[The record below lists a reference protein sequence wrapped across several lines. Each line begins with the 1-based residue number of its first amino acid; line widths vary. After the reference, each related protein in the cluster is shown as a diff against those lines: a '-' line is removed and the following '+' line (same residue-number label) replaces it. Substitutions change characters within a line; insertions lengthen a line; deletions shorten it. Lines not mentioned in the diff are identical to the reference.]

1 MSENFQTLF
10 GFTIGP
16 IYEMMSNSKK
26 TRELWFSSFFFSWY
40 VKLLVKLLYNKL
52 STNSDITVLTPY
64 FDPSKPPPKSKAGL
78 FPDHVVGISK
88 KSLDDTLSTISDINI
103 EIKNNFIDII
113 DNAGKSDYLSGKSR
127 SDVENIF
134 NDYIQTNIVVL
145 PANGIEKKHVIKT
158 VEAHLDAL
166 ERNRYF
172 SLGKNETTCFRCKI
186 LPSTFNIKDNFDKK
200 YEEQAV
206 CPFCFIK
213 FKCNTIAD
221 VITESSQPSNFHYR
235 STGEISGYELINYLI
250 KKNKISYEK
259 YLKEYDEISFEP
271 YTEEGKKFR
280 ELFPNDFDQF
290 KDYQKYMAIVVADG
304 DNLGKMANDI
314 EDPQKFSKTLFGFG
328 QQAAIITEK
337 EFHGEPVYLGG
348 DDLLVFMPT
357 AYKIENDIKTIFDYI
372 QSISIKYT
380 TELGKINLKGSISFG
395 VHLFYYKSPLSI
407 AIDEAR
413 KLLGEAKSQDGKNSL
428 VLLLTQHSGQQIKVH
443 FKLCTDQL
451 KNYSEFLKGI
461 LKGEIKYPE
470 GIHHNLLRYK
480 KVLTNLT
487 NPNQLDAFMKN
498 RFNEDIHKEFSG
510 IGNVFEMLKEILTY
524 SDGSTLK
531 IYRGEPAEI
540 LFDEFISRIKL
551 IKFIT
556 GEK

>member
-1 MSENFQTLF
+1 MNNNYQSIF

-16 IYEMMSNSKK
+16 IYEMMRSAKK

-40 VKLLVKLLYNKL
+40 AKLLYEQL
-52 STNSDITVLTPY
+52 SKESEITVLTPY
-64 FDPSKPPPKSKAGL
+64 FDPLKPPLKSKAGL
-78 FPDHVVGISK
+78 FPDHVVGTSK
-88 KSLDDTLSTISDINI
+88 KSLDDTLSTIKEINSS
-103 EIKNNFIDII
+103 IKDYFIGII
-113 DNAGKSDYLSGKSR
+113 DNNDTSYYLKSKSKT
-127 SDVENIF
+127 DVEKIF
-134 NDYIQTNIVVL
+134 NDYLQTNIVVL
-145 PANGIEKKHVIKT
+145 PANEIEKKYVIKT
-158 VEAHLDAL
+158 VDAHLDAL

-186 LPSTFNIKDNFDKK
+186 LPSVFEIKDNFDKK
-200 YEEQAV
+200 HTKQTV
-206 CPFCFIK
+206 CPVCFIK
-213 FKCNTIAD
+213 FKCNEMKDACD
-221 VITESSQPSNFHYR
+221 ESGQKLQFHYR
-235 STGEISGYELINYLI
+235 STGEISGHELIEYLLVNNP
-250 KKNKISYEK
+250 KGYTD
-259 YLKEYDEISFEP
+259 YLKAYDEISFESN
-271 YTEEGKKFR
+271 TEEGREFR
-280 ELFPNDFDQF
+280 KLFPNDFDQF

-304 DNLGKMANDI
+304 DNLGKTANDV
-314 EDPQKFSKTLFGFG
+314 EDPQEFSKTLFGFG
-328 QQAAIITEK
+328 QEAAALTEK

-348 DDLLVFMPT
+348 DDLLAFMPT
-357 AYKIENDIKTIFDYI
+357 AYKIDEDTKTIFDYI
-372 QSISIKYT
+372 HSLSIKYV

-407 AIDEAR
+407 AIDEALN
-413 KLLGEAKSQDGKNSL
+413 LLEEAKSQPGKNSL

-480 KVLTNLT
+480 RVLTNLT
-487 NPNQLDAFMKN
+487 NLNQLDAFMKN

-510 IGNVFEMLKEILTY
+510 ISNVFGMLKEMLTY
-524 SDGSTLK
+524 SDGRTLK
-531 IYRGEPAEI
+531 IYRGEPAEKI
-540 LFDEFISRIKL
+540 FDEFISQIKL